1 MKSKRHRAILR
12 LVDTNDIRSQ
22 EQLREMLADVGIDV
36 TQATLSRDIRELR
49 LAKSAGPG
57 GASVYTVPTDREIHP
72 SLEQLLPPLLRSV
85 NGVGPLLVL
94 RTPAG
99 SAEALGGALDFAG
112 FEEIIGT
119 IAGDDTLLIITKSER
134 ARKALSARLSKMAG
148 I

>member
-1 MKSKRHRAILR
+1 MKAQRQAVILNVVRQHR
-12 LVDTNDIRSQ
+12 VESQ
-22 EQLREMLADVGIDV
+22 EHLRALLSGEGIEV